1 MGVGEPRD
9 DAAQPV
15 VLGIS
20 EAAEQRGG
28 PAGAGDH
35 VSQGDRGQ
43 MLVTLLAA
51 HHFMLMVSL
60 SGAGNTVEAPGTWV
74 ITGQTG
80 LAVLTCC
87 YDQPHQVHKFRNLQN
102 QNLISQKLRN
112 FL

>member
-1 MGVGEPRD
+1 MGVGKPWD

-15 VLGIS
+15 VPAIS
-20 EAAEQRGG
+20 EAAEHRGG

-51 HHFMLMVSL
+51 HNSMLMLSL
-60 SGAGNTVEAPGTWV
+60 LGAGNMVEAPGTWV
-74 ITGQTG
+74 TTGQTG
-80 LAVLTCC
+80 LDVT
-87 YDQPHQVHKFRNLQN
+87 
-102 QNLISQKLRN
+102 KLRN

>member
-1 MGVGEPRD
+1 MGVGEPQD

-15 VLGIS
+15 VPAIS
-20 EAAEQRGG
+20 EAAEHRGG

-74 ITGQTG
+74 ITHGADWPG
-80 LAVLTCC
+80 CLEVPL
-87 YDQPHQVHKFRNLQN
+87 
-102 QNLISQKLRN
+102 
-112 FL
+112 